1 MKNITVSV
9 DDEIYHKARIKAA
22 EMKSSISA
30 LVKQFLTKVVNEESE
45 FDRLKREEQA
55 LRESLRHEGVVF
67 SASHRLSR
75 EELHDRHAFR

>member
-67 SASHRLSR
+67 SASNRLSR